1 MPTVITSPCDEG
13 VIRSRK
19 SAAPCTKAQAR
30 WILAATI
37 IASSMAFI
45 DGTVVNVA
53 LPALQK
59 HLAATAIGV
68 QWVVEAYA
76 LFLSALLLVG
86 GSLGDQYGR
95 RLIFVIGV
103 ILFAVASAWC
113 GIAPNIE
120 HLIAARA
127 VQGVGAALLVPGS
140 LAIIS
145 ASFPREERGRAIGTW
160 SGFSAITT
168 AIGPVFGGWLVDN
181 VSWRAVF
188 FLNLPLAA
196 AVVLISLWRVPES
209 RDRKSS
215 GRIDWMGAT
224 LATLGL
230 AGVVFGLIESSRLTL
245 FARPVIA
252 SLLAGAIAL
261 AAFVVLESRVK
272 SPMVPLSLFRSRN
285 FAGANLLT
293 LLLYFSLGG
302 GLFFLTLNL
311 IQAQGF
317 SATAAGATLLPFVV
331 LMFSLSRWSGG
342 LIERVGAR
350 LPLIVGPLIAAVGFA
365 MFALPGLN
373 ASYWTGFLPAV
384 LVLGFG
390 MSIAVAPLTTTVM
403 SSVSEEQAGVASGIN
418 NAVARTAGLL
428 AVAVLGV
435 VMLNVFSSEL
445 DGRLTLIP
453 IPESRRS
460 AIYDQRINLGG
471 IEVDGKGNER
481 PGSVTNQSDDQKQ
494 SRAETPVAD
503 HRNEIQTAIKESF
516 VSGYRVVMIIAAVL
530 AALGGL
536 MSWIFIENR

>member
-445 DGRLTLIP
+445 DGRLTLIL

>member
-1 MPTVITSPCDEG
+1 MSTVITSPCDEG
-13 VIRSRK
+13 VIRGRK

-59 HLAATAIGV
+59 HLEATAIGV

-86 GSLGDQYGR
+86 GSLGDHYGR
-95 RLIFVIGV
+95 RLVFVIGV
-103 ILFAVASAWC
+103 VLFAIASAWC
-113 GIAPNIE
+113 GIAPSIE
-120 HLIAARA
+120 QLIAARA

-168 AIGPVFGGWLVDN
+168 AIGPVLGGWLVDN

-196 AVVLISLWRVPES
+196 AVILISVWRVPES
-209 RDRKSS
+209 RDQKSS
-215 GRIDWMGAT
+215 GGIDWIGAT

-230 AGVVFGLIESSRLTL
+230 GGVVFGLIESSRLTL
-245 FARPVIA
+245 FARPVII
-252 SLLAGAIAL
+252 SVVAGAIAL
-261 AAFVVLESRVK
+261 AAFVLLESRVK
-272 SPMVPLSLFRSRN
+272 SPMLPLSLFRSRN

-317 SATAAGATLLPFVV
+317 SATAAGATLLPFVL

-342 LIERVGAR
+342 LIERVGPR

-365 MFALPGLN
+365 MLAIPGLN
-373 ASYWTGFLPAV
+373 ANYWTGFLPAV

-403 SSVSEEQAGVASGIN
+403 SSVNEEQAGVASGIN

-435 VMLNVFSSEL
+435 VMLNVFSHEL
-445 DGRLTLIP
+445 DERLRFIQ

-471 IEVDGKGNER
+471 IEVDGKGSER
-481 PGSVTNQSDDQKQ
+481 PGNDASLSDDQKQ
-494 SRAETPVAD
+494 ARTEMPVDD
-503 HRNEIQTAIKESF
+503 HRNEIQTAIREAF

-530 AALGGL
+530 AAMGGL
-536 MSWIFIENR
+536 MSWIFVEN